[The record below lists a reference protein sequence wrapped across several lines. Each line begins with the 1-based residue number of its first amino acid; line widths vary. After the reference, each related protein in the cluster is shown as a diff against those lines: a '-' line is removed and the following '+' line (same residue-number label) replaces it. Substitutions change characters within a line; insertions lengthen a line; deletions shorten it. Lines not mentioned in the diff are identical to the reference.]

1 MTKPTS
7 ITVFIHA
14 KESYHNDEYT
24 FSAYSADMSCYGY
37 IPVAKVEIPL
47 PEITL
52 DQIKAR
58 HLVLLRLERD
68 EVYEKARRDAVS
80 LDERI
85 AKLEAIGYTPT
96 DKEPTK

>member
-1 MTKPTS
+1 MTKPTN

-14 KESYHNDEYT
+14 KESYLGAEYT
-24 FSAYSADMSCYGY
+24 FSAYSADMSNYGY
-37 IPVAKVEIPL
+37 IPVAKVEIPI

-68 EVYEKARRDAVS
+68 EVYEKARKEAVS

-96 DKEPTK
+96 DKEPAK